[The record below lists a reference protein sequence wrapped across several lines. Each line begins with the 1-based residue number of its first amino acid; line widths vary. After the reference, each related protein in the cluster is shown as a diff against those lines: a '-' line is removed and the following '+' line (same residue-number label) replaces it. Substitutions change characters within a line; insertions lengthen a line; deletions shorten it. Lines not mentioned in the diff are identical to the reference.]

1 MTSQSDSVRRKRLGE
16 MLPEERRMW
25 AETTHARLSAF
36 SAYVQRYLDRRQDKN
51 WQTRTDDQYSQFQV
65 LAADILAALEEIQ
78 EEATQEEEGT
88 R

>member
-1 MTSQSDSVRRKRLGE
+1 MTNQPRKRLRE
-16 MLPEERRMW
+16 MSPEERRMW

-36 SAYVQRYLDRRQDKN
+36 SAYVQRYLNRRRN
-51 WQTRTDDQYSQFQV
+51 NHWQTGTDVQYNQFQV

-78 EEATQEEEGT
+78 EEAQQGEET